1 MLTGFGKMR
10 VSAVR
15 MLATL
20 ALALVLPSLAQ
31 AGTLPDFTEL
41 VERQAPAVVNVSAT
55 QSKPRALPPLPGID
69 ENDPMFEL
77 FRRFIPNLPGA
88 PGGGPPE
95 GRSRGSGFIV
105 SEDGFILTNTH
116 VVDGADEVIVRL
128 ADRREFRAQ
137 VVGTDARSDVAVLR
151 IEARDLPTV
160 VIGNPDALKVGEWVV
175 AIGSPF
181 GFDQSVTAGIVS
193 AKGRALPDENFVPF
207 IQTDVAINPGNS
219 GGPLF
224 NLRGEVVGINSQIY
238 SQTGGFMGL
247 SFAIPIDVAMSV
259 QAQLREDGRVRRG
272 RIGVAVQEVTRAL
285 ADSFGLERPE
295 GALVG
300 GIEPG
305 GPAALAGVEVGDVI
319 VSFDGIKVNA
329 SSELP
334 RIVSAVRPG
343 EVVEMVV
350 MREGR
355 ERALQITL
363 GEWEDAPV
371 VSAEAVAPLAV
382 VPNRLG
388 LVVELPDGDEAGLPG
403 LQVRQSVGGAARAGL
418 VVGDRLLAFVADGR
432 QIALVDVEA
441 FESRVSGL
449 EDGEVITLL
458 VARGSG
464 TLFISIKAGE

>member
-1 MLTGFGKMR
+1 MNRFS
-10 VSAVR
+10 VA
-15 MLATL
+15 L
-20 ALALVLPSLAQ
+20 ALALVLLVPGVLA
-31 AGTLPDFTEL
+31 ASSLPDFTEL
-41 VERQAPAVVNVSAT
+41 VERQAPAVVNISAT
-55 QSKPRALPPLPGID
+55 QSAARAVPTLPGID
-69 ENDPMFEL
+69 ENDPMYDL
-77 FRRFIPNLPGA
+77 FRRFIPNF
-88 PGGGPPE
+88 PGGPRGGMPSE
-95 GRSRGSGFIV
+95 RSRGSGFIV
-105 SEDGFILTNTH
+105 SGDGFILTNTH

-128 ADRREFRAQ
+128 ADRREFRAT

-151 IEARDLPTV
+151 IEASDLPTV

-259 QAQLREDGRVRRG
+259 HTQLLEDGRVRRG

-285 ADSFGLERPE
+285 AESFGLERPE

-300 GIEPG
+300 GVEPG
-305 GPAALAGVEVGDVI
+305 GPAARAGVQVGDVI
-319 VSFDGIKVNA
+319 VRFDGREVVT
-329 SSELP
+329 SGELP
-334 RIVSAVRPG
+334 RIVAAVRP
-343 EVVEMVV
+343 ESDVEMVV
-350 MREGR
+350 VREGR
-355 ERALQITL
+355 RESIQITL
-363 GEWEDAPV
+363 GEWDDSSRAVSIAAAPAPV
-371 VSAEAVAPLAV
+371 T
-382 VPNRLG
+382 PNRLG
-388 LVVELPDGDEAGLPG
+388 LVVESPSGDDAEPG
-403 LQVRQSVGGAARAGL
+403 LMVREAVGPAARAGL
-418 VVGDRLLAFVADGR
+418 VASDRLLALVADGR
-432 QIALVDVEA
+432 QVPLRDIEA
-441 FESRVSGL
+441 FEKRVAAL